1 MMIWNTNKKGWERIR
16 MREECKETKGTEK
29 KRIKKC

>member
-1 MMIWNTNKKGWERIR
+1 MIWNTNKRGWERIT

-29 KRIKKC
+29 KE